1 MKSNTEKLLMFLR
14 VLAWI
19 AFIGLCI
26 KSGAI
31 LLSYLV
37 SIGNA
42 MAAKNL
48 YDNFDLSVYREL
60 GLANYSVIV
69 GYHLVLTIAQAYI
82 AFLVTMLFTKMNIS
96 RPFNPEVVNLMQR
109 ISYCIVIVWA
119 VAVVNNIHVSILEK
133 RMGVPAI
140 NISVD
145 SIFLA
150 GIVYVLAQMFKRGV
164 EIQSENELTV

>member
-42 MAAKNL
+42 IAAKNL

-60 GLANYSVIV
+60 GLVNYSVIV
-69 GYHLVLTIAQAYI
+69 GYHLILTIAQAYI
-82 AFLVTMLFTKMNIS
+82 ALS
-96 RPFNPEVVNLMQR
+96 RYHVV
-109 ISYCIVIVWA
+109 Y
-119 VAVVNNIHVSILEK
+119 
-133 RMGVPAI
+133 
-140 NISVD
+140 
-145 SIFLA
+145 
-150 GIVYVLAQMFKRGV
+150 
-164 EIQSENELTV
+164 ENEYLKAF